1 MGNVKRYYIQGGVPV
16 NQLKK
21 AAAIVLT
28 FTMAAAMVPQSA
40 EAAKKKVKLD
50 KKTVTV
56 TAGKTAKLKLKNN
69 KKKVKWTVIS
79 GKKNVSLSKKGKAS
93 VTIKGK
99 KDGKAKVQAKIGKK
113 KYVCKVTVKN
123 PKKVQNSNTKSTAA
137 PGSNTGTVA
146 GTKPGSSTPTPQPTA
161 TPTPT
166 PTLDENAED
175 VVTIRKIIAEQRT
188 LKAEVSANLQG
199 AQYEWNGNNLIKIK
213 WADKGLKGNLDL
225 GTLSHLEVLEC
236 DSNQLTG
243 LNVSHCTNLKQLFC
257 PDNQLS
263 SLDLSGNKELEYLHC
278 YYNNL
283 TSLDLTGNEKL
294 IGLVCYS
301 NQLTSLDVSKCTALE
316 GLVCQGNALTTLNL
330 TNNKKLDTLQCDDT
344 VRVIGYTKTE

>member
-1 MGNVKRYYIQGGVPV
+1 M

-28 FTMAAAMVPQSA
+28 FTMAATMVPQSA

-56 TAGKTAKLKLKNN
+56 TVGKTVKLKLKNN

-79 GKKNVSLSKKGKAS
+79 GKKNVSLSKKGKTG

-99 KDGKAKVQAKIGKK
+99 KVGKAKVQARIGKK

-123 PKKVQNSNTKSTAA
+123 PKKIQNSTVKSMAA
-137 PGSNTGTVA
+137 PSENTGTAA

-161 TPTPT
+161 TPT

-188 LKAEVSANLQG
+188 LKAGVSTDLQG

-316 GLVCQGNALTTLNL
+316 SLVCQGNALTILNL

-344 VRVIGYTKTE
+344 VRLR